1 MWAIIGTWAMVKN
14 GLEEASKFLKSGKTS
29 KEAIQRAIND
39 VEDNPYFKSV
49 GYGGLPNRNMEV
61 ELDAGFMDGD
71 NFDIGAVMAVK
82 NIKNPVNLAIKLS
95 KENYNNILAG
105 AGAESFADK
114 NGFER
119 VNMLTDRAKDKY
131 FTRINEDEASKKL
144 SAYDG
149 SDYDAADT
157 VCVCALDINDN
168 ISVGTSTSGLFM
180 KHPGRVGDS
189 PLVGSGF
196 YADSNSGAAAATGMG
211 EDLMRHLI
219 SYEVVRNIKDGL
231 DAQKACDKAMEEI
244 DARLRSKREISDLS
258 IIAIDKDGNMGA
270 ATNTKEFSFVF
281 ASENQK
287 PSIYLAKNIDGKTHI
302 EKASDEWFEEYMS
315 TRR

>member
-14 GLEEASKFLKSGKTS
+14 GLEKANNLLKEGATS
-29 KEAIQRAIND
+29 KEAIKIAIND
-39 VEDNPYFKSV
+39 VEDNPFFKSV

-71 NFDIGAVMAVK
+71 TFDIGAIMAVK
-82 NIKNPVNLAIKLS
+82 NIKNPIDLAIKLS
-95 KENYNNILAG
+95 KENYNNILASS
-105 AGAESFADK
+105 GAEAYADK

-119 VNMLTDRAKDKY
+119 CNMLTARAKDKY
-131 FTRINEDEASKKL
+131 YDRLREDYHTNL
-144 SAYDG
+144 SAYNG

-157 VCVCALDINDN
+157 VCVCALDNRKN

-196 YADSNSGAAAATGMG
+196 YADSEYGAAAATGMG

-219 SYEVVRNIKDGL
+219 SYEVVRNVKDGL
-231 DAQKACDKAMEEI
+231 DANKACDKAMKEI
-244 DARLRSKREISDLS
+244 DRKLKSKREISDLS
-258 IIAIDKDGNMGA
+258 IIAIDKNGKMGA
-270 ATNTKEFSFVF
+270 ATNTKEFSFVY
-281 ASENQK
+281 ASEAKK
-287 PSIYLAKNIDGKTHI
+287 PTIYLAKNIDGMTII
-302 EKASDEWFEEYMS
+302 EKASNQWFEKYMS

>member
-14 GLEEASKFLKSGKTS
+14 GLEKASHVLKNGKTS
-29 KEAIQRAIND
+29 KEAIKIAIND

-71 NFDIGAVMAVK
+71 TFDIGAVMAVK

-105 AGAESFADK
+105 AGAEAFADK

-119 VNMLTDRAKDKY
+119 CNMLTDRAKDKY
-131 FTRINEDEASKKL
+131 FTRLKEDRAKL

-157 VCVCALDINDN
+157 VCVCALDDSYN

-196 YADSNSGAAAATGMG
+196 YADSEYGACAATGMG
-211 EDLMRHLI
+211 EDLMRQVI
-219 SYEVVRNIKDGL
+219 SYEVVRNMKDGL
-231 DAQKACDKAMEEI
+231 NAYEACNKAMEEI
-244 DARLRSKREISDLS
+244 DKKLKAKREISDLS
-258 IIAIDKDGNMGA
+258 IIAIDKNGNMGA
-270 ATNTKEFSFVF
+270 ATNTKEFSFVY
-281 ASENQK
+281 ASEK
-287 PSIYLAKNIDGKTHI
+287 ESPTIYLAKNIDGKTRI
-302 EKASDEWFEEYMS
+302 EKASEDWFENYMS

>member
-14 GLEEASKFLKSGKTS
+14 GLEKASHVLKNGKTS
-29 KEAIQRAIND
+29 KEAIKIAIND

-71 NFDIGAVMAVK
+71 TFDIGAVMAVK

-105 AGAESFADK
+105 AGAEAFADK

-119 VNMLTDRAKDKY
+119 CNMLTDRAKDKY
-131 FTRINEDEASKKL
+131 FARLKEDRAKL

-157 VCVCALDINDN
+157 VCVCAIDDSNN

-196 YADSNSGAAAATGMG
+196 YADSEYGACAATGMG
-211 EDLMRHLI
+211 EDLMRQVI
-219 SYEVVRNIKDGL
+219 SYEVVRNMKDGL
-231 DAQKACDKAMEEI
+231 DAQKACHKAMEEI
-244 DARLRSKREISDLS
+244 DKKLKAKREISDLS
-258 IIAIDKDGNMGA
+258 IIAIDRNGNMGA

-287 PSIYLAKNIDGKTHI
+287 PTIYLAKDIDGKTRI
-302 EKASDEWFEEYMS
+302 EKASEDWFENYMS

>member
-14 GLEEASKFLKSGKTS
+14 GLEKASHVLKNGKTS
-29 KEAIQRAIND
+29 KEAIKIAIND

-71 NFDIGAVMAVK
+71 TFDIGAVMAVK

-105 AGAESFADK
+105 AGAEAFADK

-119 VNMLTDRAKDKY
+119 CNMLTDRAKDKY
-131 FTRINEDEASKKL
+131 FARLKEDRAKL

-157 VCVCALDINDN
+157 VCVCALDDSYN

-196 YADSNSGAAAATGMG
+196 YADSEYGACAATGMG
-211 EDLMRHLI
+211 EDLMRQVI
-219 SYEVVRNIKDGL
+219 SYEVVRNMKDGL
-231 DAQKACDKAMEEI
+231 DAYEACNKAMEEI
-244 DARLRSKREISDLS
+244 DKKLKAKREISDLS
-258 IIAIDKDGNMGA
+258 IIAIDKNGNMGA

-287 PSIYLAKNIDGKTHI
+287 PTIYLAKNIDGKTRI
-302 EKASDEWFEEYMS
+302 EKASEDWFENYMS

>member
-14 GLEEASKFLKSGKTS
+14 GIEEASKLLKNGKAS
-29 KEAIQRAIND
+29 KEAIQIAIND

-82 NIKNPVNLAIKLS
+82 NIKNPVNLAVALS

-105 AGAESFADK
+105 AGAEAFADR

-119 VNMLTDRAKDKY
+119 INMLTDRAKDKY
-131 FTRINEDEASKKL
+131 YARLKEDQNSKNL

-157 VCVCALDINDN
+157 VCVCSMDSNEN

-196 YADSNSGAAAATGMG
+196 YADSEYGAAAATGMG

-231 DAQKACDKAMEEI
+231 DAQKACEKAMYEI
-244 DARLRSKREISDLS
+244 DNKLKTKREISDLS
-258 IIAIDKDGNMGA
+258 IIAIDKLGNMGA
-270 ATNTKEFSFVF
+270 ATNTSEFSFVF
-281 ASENQK
+281 ASEKQELT
-287 PSIYLAKNIDGKTHI
+287 IYLAKNIDGRTKI
-302 EKASDEWFEEYMS
+302 EKASDNWFEKYMS

>member
-14 GLEEASKFLKSGKTS
+14 GLEKASEVLKNGKRS
-29 KEAIQRAIND
+29 KEAIKIAIND

-71 NFDIGAVMAVK
+71 TFDIGAIMAVK
-82 NIKNPVNLAIKLS
+82 NIKNPINLAMKLS
-95 KENYNNILAG
+95 KENYNNILASS
-105 AGAESFADK
+105 GAEVYADQ

-119 VNMLTDRAKDKY
+119 FNMLTDRAKDKY
-131 FTRINEDEASKKL
+131 FARLKEDQMKL

-157 VCVCALDINDN
+157 VCVCALDNSKN

-196 YADSNSGAAAATGMG
+196 YADSEYGAAAATGMG

-219 SYEVVRNIKDGL
+219 SYEVVRNMKDGL
-231 DAQKACDKAMEEI
+231 DAQEACTKAMREI
-244 DARLRSKREISDLS
+244 DKKLKAKREISDLS
-258 IIAIDKDGNMGA
+258 IIAIDKNGNMGA
-270 ATNTKEFSFVF
+270 ATNTKEFSFVY
-281 ASENQK
+281 ATEKEK
-287 PSIYLAKNIDGKTHI
+287 PTIYLAKNIHGKTSI
-302 EKASDEWFEEYMS
+302 EKASEDWFENYMS

>member
-14 GLEEASKFLKSGKTS
+14 GLEKASEALKSGKRS
-29 KEAIQRAIND
+29 KEAIKISIND

-49 GYGGLPNRNMEV
+49 GYGGLPNKNMEV

-71 NFDIGAVMAVK
+71 TFDIGAIMAVK
-82 NIKNPVNLAIKLS
+82 NIKNPIDLAIKLS

-105 AGAESFADK
+105 IGAETYADQ

-119 VNMLTDRAKDKY
+119 CNMLTDMAKDKY
-131 FTRINEDEASKKL
+131 FTRLKEDRLKL

-157 VCVCALDINDN
+157 VCVCALDNSKN

-196 YADSNSGAAAATGMG
+196 YADSEYGAASATGMG

-219 SYEVVRNIKDGL
+219 SYEVVRNMKDGL
-231 DAQKACDKAMEEI
+231 DAQEACTKAMREI
-244 DARLRSKREISDLS
+244 DKKLKAKRVISDLS
-258 IIAIDKDGNMGA
+258 IIAIDKNGNMGA
-270 ATNTKEFSFVF
+270 ATNTKEFSFVY
-281 ASENQK
+281 ASEKEK
-287 PSIYLAKNIDGKTHI
+287 PTIYLAKNIDGKTSI
-302 EKASDEWFEEYMS
+302 EKASEDWFKNYMS

>member
-14 GLEEASKFLKSGKTS
+14 GLEKASHVLKNGKTS
-29 KEAIQRAIND
+29 KEAIKIAIND

-71 NFDIGAVMAVK
+71 TFDIGAVMAVK

-105 AGAESFADK
+105 AGAEAFADK

-119 VNMLTDRAKDKY
+119 CNMLTDRAKDKY
-131 FTRINEDEASKKL
+131 FARLKEDRAKL

-157 VCVCALDINDN
+157 VCVCALDDSYN

-196 YADSNSGAAAATGMG
+196 YADSEYGACAATGMG
-211 EDLMRHLI
+211 EDLMRQVI
-219 SYEVVRNIKDGL
+219 SYEVVRNMKDGL
-231 DAQKACDKAMEEI
+231 DAYEACNKAMEEI
-244 DARLRSKREISDLS
+244 DKKLKAKREISDLS
-258 IIAIDKDGNMGA
+258 IIAIDKNGNMGA

-287 PSIYLAKNIDGKTHI
+287 PTIYLAKNIDDKTRI
-302 EKASDEWFEEYMS
+302 EKASEDWFENYMS

>member
-14 GLEEASKFLKSGKTS
+14 GLEKANNLLKEGATS
-29 KEAIQRAIND
+29 KEAIKIAIND

-71 NFDIGAVMAVK
+71 TFDIGAIMAVK
-82 NIKNPVNLAIKLS
+82 SIKNPIDLAIKLS

-105 AGAESFADK
+105 IGAEAYADQ

-119 VNMLTDRAKDKY
+119 CNMLTDRAKDKY
-131 FTRINEDEASKKL
+131 FTRLKEDRAKL

-157 VCVCALDINDN
+157 VCVCALDYSNN

-196 YADSNSGAAAATGMG
+196 YADSAYGACAATGMG

-219 SYEVVRNIKDGL
+219 SYEVVRNMKDGL
-231 DAQKACDKAMEEI
+231 NAQEACQKAMEGI
-244 DARLRSKREISDLS
+244 DRKLKSKREISDLS
-258 IIAIDKDGNMGA
+258 IIAIDKNGNMGA
-270 ATNTKEFSFVF
+270 ATNTKEFSFVY
-281 ASENQK
+281 ASEK
-287 PSIYLAKNIDGKTHI
+287 ESPTIYLAKNIDGITTI
-302 EKASDEWFEEYMS
+302 EKASEDWFEKYMS